1 LGVVIYLD
9 NHATT
14 PVDPR
19 VHAAME
25 PFLTNAFGNSAS
37 RTHRMG
43 WQAREAIEAARGK
56 VAGLV
61 HSAPES
67 IVFTSGAT
75 ESNNLAIKGSVW
87 GSKRARPHVVTSAIE
102 HPAVLDT
109 VHYLEDSGQASATI
123 VPVEKDGRVDPEEI
137 RKALRMNTVLVSI
150 MAANNETGVL
160 NPIEE
165 IAAFCAE
172 RDILFHTDATQF
184 VGKLPADLPRLGV
197 SMASISGHK
206 MYGPKGVGA
215 LYVANEDVESRLV
228 PLFHGGGH
236 EGGLRSGTPAVPLLV
251 GLGAAAE
258 ASAEEMPVEVPRV
271 YGLRKGMWGRIQ
283 EKIPN
288 ASLNGNALLRLP
300 GNLNICF
307 RGVEAENLIMDLEDV
322 ALSTGSACGSDR
334 IEPSHVLT
342 AMGMSPED
350 CHASVRIG
358 IGRFN
363 TQKEIDAV
371 CEMLGRAI
379 LRQKGA

>member
-1 LGVVIYLD
+1 MIYLD

-43 WQAREAIEAARGK
+43 WEAREAIEKARAH
-56 VAGLV
+56 VARLV
-61 HSAPES
+61 HGTPES
-67 IVFTSGAT
+67 VVFTSGAT
-75 ESNNLAIKGSVW
+75 ESNNLAIKGAVW
-87 GSKRARPHVVTSAIE
+87 GSKRVRPHVITSAIE

-109 VHYLEDSGQASATI
+109 VHYLEDSGQARATI
-123 VPVEKDGRVDPEEI
+123 VGVEKDGRVDPEEI
-137 RKALRMNTVLVSI
+137 RKAMRMDTILVSI
-150 MAANNETGVL
+150 MAANNETGVI

-165 IAAFCAE
+165 IAALAAE

-184 VGKLPADLPRLGV
+184 IGKLPADLPNIGV

-215 LYVANEDVESRLV
+215 LFVANEDVESRLV

-258 ASAEEMPVEVPRV
+258 EAAKDMPTEVPRV

-283 EKIPN
+283 EMVPD
-288 ASLNGNALLRLP
+288 AGLNGNAVLRLP

-371 CEMLGRAI
+371 CEMLGRAVM
-379 LRQKGA
+379 RQKGKS

>member
-1 LGVVIYLD
+1 MIYLD

-37 RTHRMG
+37 RTHKMG
-43 WQAREAIEAARGK
+43 WAAREAIEKARAR

-61 HSAPES
+61 HAAPES
-67 IVFTSGAT
+67 VVFTSGAT
-75 ESNNLAIKGSVW
+75 ESNNLAIKGAVW
-87 GSKRARPHVVTSAIE
+87 GSKRVRPHVITSAIE

-109 VHYLEDSGQASATI
+109 VHYLEESGQAHATI
-123 VPVEKDGRVDPEEI
+123 VPVEKDGRVDPEEV
-137 RKALRMNTVLVSI
+137 RKAMRMDTILVSI

-165 IAAFCAE
+165 IAALCAE
-172 RDILFHTDATQF
+172 RDILCHTDATQF
-184 VGKLPADLPRLGV
+184 VGKLPADLPRIGV

-215 LYVANEDVESRLV
+215 LFVANEDVESRLV

-258 ASAEEMPVEVPRV
+258 AAAEEMPAEIPRV

-283 EKIPN
+283 EMTPD
-288 ASLNGNALLRLP
+288 AGLNGNAVLRLP

-363 TQKEIDAV
+363 TQKEIDTV
-371 CEMLGRAI
+371 CEMLGRAVR
-379 LRQKGA
+379 RQKGKA

>member
-1 LGVVIYLD
+1 VIYLD

-43 WQAREAIEAARGK
+43 WEAREAIEKARAH
-56 VAGLV
+56 VARLV
-61 HSAPES
+61 HGTPES
-67 IVFTSGAT
+67 VVFTSGAT
-75 ESNNLAIKGSVW
+75 ESNNLAIKGAVW
-87 GSKRARPHVVTSAIE
+87 GSKRVRPHVITSAIE

-109 VHYLEDSGQASATI
+109 VHYLEDSGQARATI
-123 VPVEKDGRVDPEEI
+123 VGVEKDGRVDPEEI
-137 RKALRMNTVLVSI
+137 RKAMRMDTILVSI
-150 MAANNETGVL
+150 MAANNETGVI

-165 IAAFCAE
+165 IAALAAE

-184 VGKLPADLPRLGV
+184 IGKLPADLPNIGV

-215 LYVANEDVESRLV
+215 LFVANEDVESRLV

-258 ASAEEMPVEVPRV
+258 EAAKDMPTEVPRV

-283 EKIPN
+283 EMVPD
-288 ASLNGNALLRLP
+288 AGLNGNAVLRLP

-371 CEMLGRAI
+371 CEMLGRAVM
-379 LRQKGA
+379 RQKGKS

>member
-1 LGVVIYLD
+1 MIYLD

-19 VHAAME
+19 VHSAME
-25 PFLTNAFGNSAS
+25 PFLTNAFGNAAS
-37 RTHRMG
+37 RTHRLG
-43 WQAREAIEAARGK
+43 WEAREAIEKARAQ

-61 HSAPES
+61 YAAPES

-75 ESNNLAIKGSVW
+75 ESNNLAIKGAIW
-87 GSKRARPHVVTSAIE
+87 GSKRVRPHVITSAIE

-109 VHYLEDSGQASATI
+109 VHYLEESGQARATI
-123 VPVEKDGRVDPEEI
+123 VGVEKDGRVDPEEI
-137 RKALRMNTVLVSI
+137 RKAMRMDTILVSI

-165 IAAFCAE
+165 IGELCAE

-184 VGKLPADLPRLGV
+184 VGKLPADLPRIGV

-215 LYVANEDVESRLV
+215 LFVANEDVESRLV

-258 ASAEEMPVEVPRV
+258 AAAEEMPAEIPRV
-271 YGLRKGMWGRIQ
+271 YGLRKGMWGRVQ
-283 EKIPN
+283 EIAPD
-288 ASLNGNALLRLP
+288 AGLNGNAVLRLP

-363 TQKEIDAV
+363 TQKEIDTV
-371 CEMLGRAI
+371 CEMLGRAV
-379 LRQKGA
+379 LRQKGKA